1 MFAAGLC
8 AFVQQTI
15 FKDFEADNVKSLLKM
30 TIALKNVYGSPLCTD
45 NSAVVM
51 IWCVILHEIV
61 GYFDY
66 SDDCTECV
74 QLAFVHGT
82 NDMDVLYDVW

>member
-1 MFAAGLC
+1 MFLNMFAARLC

-51 IWCVILHEIV
+51 I
-61 GYFDY
+61 
-66 SDDCTECV
+66 
-74 QLAFVHGT
+74 
-82 NDMDVLYDVW
+82 